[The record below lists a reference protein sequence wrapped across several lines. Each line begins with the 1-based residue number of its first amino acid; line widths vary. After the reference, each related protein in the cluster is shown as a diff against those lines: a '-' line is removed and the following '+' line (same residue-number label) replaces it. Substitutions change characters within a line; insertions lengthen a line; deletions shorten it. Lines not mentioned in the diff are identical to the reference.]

1 MGYYYYCYRHWRM
14 GRYRCRWWYKLWHCW
29 FWSFVQFTY
38 FSL

>member
-29 FWSFVQFTY
+29 FWLHGRWSHI
-38 FSL
+38 L